1 MLHYYNSCL
10 QYYGGA
16 ILNSANIRNQFYVKD
31 CSDSN
36 MLPMRYDVNLTK
48 LMKKLQQA
56 EIGQNFKTAF
66 NKSQTIFTFARLD
79 YSRFGITLDRKF
91 DATDELILNAIYS
104 LGRGAICEDDGSGQ
118 FRGTWQPI
126 FTSRKILQHIFGNV
140 ADHFQKE
147 TVEVVEQRIEDM
159 SYMKLTL
166 DLKDNL
172 GNDAYVMVNGEKY
185 HPVSIRENL
194 LDVTVLKLRSNSSGK
209 SFGVYRLN
217 RKSPLF
223 IYAENL
229 KQITSWAAIHMAFP
243 CRKSLQNAIIASYL
257 LTKIS
262 LIKNKHNHYLN
273 TGILFDTLYE
283 ELNLDVSTRK
293 KKKAIRDNIQL
304 MFDYWVQ
311 TKLLIS
317 YEFIKIGKIFYKI
330 MFNVNLS
337 EV

>member
-1 MLHYYNSCL
+1 MFICSII
-10 QYYGGA
+10 GVR
-16 ILNSANIRNQFYVKD
+16 ILNLASTRNQFYIKD
-31 CSDSN
+31 YSDSN
-36 MLPMRYDVNLTK
+36 ELPLQYDVNLTK

-56 EIGQNFKTAF
+56 DIGQNFKTAF

-79 YSRFGITLDRKF
+79 YSHYGIKLDRKF
-91 DATDELILNAIYS
+91 DAIDELILNAIYS

-118 FRGTWQPI
+118 FRGAWQPI

-147 TVEVVEQRIEDM
+147 TVEVIEQHIEDM

-166 DLKDNL
+166 DFKDNL

-194 LDVTVLKLRSNSSGK
+194 LDVTVLELKSNTSRK

-229 KQITSWAAIHMAFP
+229 KQITSWAAIHMAIP
-243 CRKSLQNAIIASYL
+243 CRKSIQNAIIASYL

-262 LIKNKHNHYLN
+262 LIKNPKNHYLN
-273 TGILFDTLYE
+273 TGILFDTIYE

-293 KKKAIRDNIQL
+293 KKKAIRDNIKQ

-317 YEFIKIGKIFYKI
+317 YDFIKIGKLFYKI

>member
-1 MLHYYNSCL
+1 MKSV
-10 QYYGGA
+10 GT
-16 ILNSANIRNQFYVKD
+16 RKQFYVKD
-31 CSDSN
+31 YSDSN
-36 MLPMRYDVNLTK
+36 MLPLQYDVNLTK

-56 EIGQNFKTAF
+56 DIGQSFKTAF

-79 YSRFGITLDRKF
+79 YSHYGIKLDRKF
-91 DATDELILNAIYS
+91 DAIDELILNAIYS
-104 LGRGAICEDDGSGQ
+104 LGRGVVCEDDGSGQ

-147 TVEVVEQRIEDM
+147 TVEVIEQHIEDM

-166 DLKDNL
+166 DFKDNL

-194 LDVTVLKLRSNSSGK
+194 LDVTVLELKSNTSGK
-209 SFGVYRLN
+209 SFGIYRLN

-229 KQITSWAAIHMAFP
+229 KQITSWAAIHMAIP
-243 CRKSLQNAIIASYL
+243 CRKSIQNAIIASYL

-262 LIKNKHNHYLN
+262 LIKNEHNHYLN

-283 ELNLDVSTRK
+283 ELSLDVGTRK
-293 KKKAIRDNIQL
+293 KKKAIRDNIKQ

-317 YEFIKIGKIFYKI
+317 YDFIKIGKSFYEI
-330 MFNVNLS
+330 VFNVNLS

>member
-1 MLHYYNSCL
+1 MLHYHNIYL

-16 ILNSANIRNQFYVKD
+16 KNLESLEIRNQFYVKD
-31 CSDSN
+31 YSESN
-36 MLPMRYDVNLTK
+36 PLPMQYDVNLTK

-56 EIGQNFKTAF
+56 DIGQNFKTAF
-66 NKSQTIFTFARLD
+66 NKSKTIFTFARLD
-79 YSRFGITLDRKF
+79 YNRFGI
-91 DATDELILNAIYS
+91 
-104 LGRGAICEDDGSGQ
+104 
-118 FRGTWQPI
+118 
-126 FTSRKILQHIFGNV
+126 
-140 ADHFQKE
+140 
-147 TVEVVEQRIEDM
+147 
-159 SYMKLTL
+159 TL

-194 LDVTVLKLRSNSSGK
+194 LDVTVLKLRSNASGK
-209 SFGVYRLN
+209 NFGVYRLN

-223 IYAENL
+223 VYAENL
-229 KQITSWAAIHMAFP
+229 KQITSWSAIHMALP
-243 CRKSLQNAIIASYL
+243 CRKSIQNAIIASYL

-262 LIKNKHNHYLN
+262 LIKNPKNHYLN

-304 MFDYWVQ
+304 MFDYWVKS
-311 TKLLIS
+311 KLLIS
-317 YEFIKIGKIFYKI
+317 YEFMKVGKTFHKIV
-330 MFNVNLS
+330 FNVNLS

>member
-1 MLHYYNSCL
+1 MK
-10 QYYGGA
+10 
-16 ILNSANIRNQFYVKD
+16 ILELVKFRRNICVKEHSAL
-31 CSDSN
+31 SP
-36 MLPMRYDVNLTK
+36 LPMQYDVNLTK

-56 EIGQNFKTAF
+56 DIGQNFKTAF

-79 YSRFGITLDRKF
+79 YSRHGIQLDRKF
-91 DATDELILNAIYS
+91 DAIDELTLNAIYS
-104 LGRGAICEDDGSGQ
+104 LGRGVVCEDDGSGQ
-118 FRGTWQPI
+118 FRGAWQPI

-147 TVEVVEQRIEDM
+147 TVEVIEQHIEDM

-166 DLKDNL
+166 NFKDNL

-194 LDVTVLKLRSNSSGK
+194 LDVTVLELKSNASGK
-209 SFGVYRLN
+209 NFGVYKLN

-223 IYAENL
+223 TYAENL
-229 KQITSWAAIHMAFP
+229 KQITSWSAIHMAIP
-243 CRKSLQNAIIASYL
+243 CRKSIQNAIIANYL

-262 LIKNKHNHYLN
+262 LIKNPKNHYLN
-273 TGILFDTLYE
+273 TGILFDAIYE

-293 KKKAIRDNIQL
+293 KKKAIRDNIKQ

-317 YEFIKIGKIFYKI
+317 YDFKKVGKSFYKI
-330 MFNVNLS
+330 AFNVNLS